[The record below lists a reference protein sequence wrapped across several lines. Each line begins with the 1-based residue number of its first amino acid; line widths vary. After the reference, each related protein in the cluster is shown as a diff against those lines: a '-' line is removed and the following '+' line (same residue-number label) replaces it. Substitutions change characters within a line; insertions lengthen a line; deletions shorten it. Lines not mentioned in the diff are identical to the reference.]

1 MNSLLDKN
9 RTWEV
14 ELAKLLTVKNVTVQI
29 NEAVDQ
35 HQHYKIHT
43 IGKYQSLFSLT
54 YFSMY
59 CTIMVCA
66 KGWATYFGLFRIS
79 LYKCKHKIA
88 SDWKL
93 AEKTGQMASNQ
104 SLSDQ
109 ILSNRKTPVIT
120 KGEKTSKSFNFARK
134 IRNM

>member
-43 IGKYQSLFSLT
+43 IGKYQSLIHFLLFTSLLHN
-54 YFSMY
+54 Y
-59 CTIMVCA
+59 V
-66 KGWATYFGLFRIS
+66 W
-79 LYKCKHKIA
+79 
-88 SDWKL
+88 
-93 AEKTGQMASNQ
+93 
-104 SLSDQ
+104 
-109 ILSNRKTPVIT
+109 
-120 KGEKTSKSFNFARK
+120 FARK
-134 IRNM
+134 VERRILDCSEYLSTNVNKTCRKNSSNGVKAKLVKLNLVK

>member
-54 YFSMY
+54 YVSNIAQLWFARK
-59 CTIMVCA
+59 VER
-66 KGWATYFGLFRIS
+66 RILDCS
-79 LYKCKHKIA
+79 EYLYKCKHKIA

>member
-1 MNSLLDKN
+1 MMNSLLDKN

-54 YFSMY
+54 YVSN
-59 CTIMVCA
+59 
-66 KGWATYFGLFRIS
+66 
-79 LYKCKHKIA
+79 IA
-88 SDWKL
+88 QLW
-93 AEKTGQMASNQ
+93 
-104 SLSDQ
+104 
-109 ILSNRKTPVIT
+109 
-120 KGEKTSKSFNFARK
+120 FARK
-134 IRNM
+134 VERRILDCSEYLSTNVNTKLHRTENLQKKLVKWRQIKACQIKSCQIEKLQ